1 LRGPETYAL
10 YPGLGRDGDGDGD
23 GGNNNDDDDDD
34 SLLYE
39 STIRLRT
46 SADNFFGDTVVSQT
60 DTPA

>member
-39 STIRLRT
+39 STIRLRRLLKK
-46 SADNFFGDTVVSQT
+46 FFGTVVSQT